1 MCISEHDGDMS
12 LLLFFITSTD
22 SSFHLQTIPQTL
34 NVAFNKYTDINNTIN
49 DTTVSRHFK

>member
-1 MCISEHDGDMS
+1 MCSSEHDDDMS